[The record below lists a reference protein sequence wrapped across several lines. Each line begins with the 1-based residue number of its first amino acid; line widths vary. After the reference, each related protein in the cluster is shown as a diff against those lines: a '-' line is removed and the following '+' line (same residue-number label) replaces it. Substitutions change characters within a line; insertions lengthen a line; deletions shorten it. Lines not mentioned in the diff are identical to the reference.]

1 MEMPIAI
8 HKDPETVYGVT
19 VPDVPG
25 CFASG
30 DTIDE
35 AMKNARTAIYAHIET
50 TLELGDN
57 IEVKAS
63 RIEDLASQEDY
74 TGAIWA
80 LVDVDLSKL
89 DPTPERV
96 NISLPRFVLG
106 KIDAHAAARN
116 EKRSGF
122 LARAALAVIAEESAQ
137 NTMAV
142 EIPQLPKILR

>member
-8 HKDPETVYGVT
+8 HKDPGSIYGVT

-30 DTIDE
+30 DTI
-35 AMKNARTAIYAHIET
+35 AQALNNARAAIYAHIET
-50 TLELGDN
+50 SLELGDSVDIRPSN
-57 IEVKAS
+57 
-63 RIEDLASQEDY
+63 IEDLIDQKDY
-74 TGAIWA
+74 AGAIWA

-106 KIDAHAAARN
+106 KIDTYIATRN

-122 LARAALAVIAEESAQ
+122 LARAALAMIAEES
-137 NTMAV
+137 
-142 EIPQLPKILR
+142 K

>member
-8 HKDPETVYGVT
+8 HKDPGSIYGVT

-30 DTIDE
+30 ETI
-35 AMKNARTAIYAHIET
+35 AQALNNARTAIYAHIET
-50 TLELGDN
+50 SLELGDPVD
-57 IEVKAS
+57 VKPS
-63 RIEDLASQEDY
+63 DIEDLIAQEDY
-74 TGAIWA
+74 AGAIWA

-96 NISLPRFVLG
+96 NISLPRFVLS
-106 KIDAHAAARN
+106 KIDAHVAARN

-122 LARAALAVIAEESAQ
+122 LARAALAKIDEES
-137 NTMAV
+137 
-142 EIPQLPKILR
+142 K

>member
-1 MEMPIAI
+1 MHLPIAI
-8 HKDPETVYGVT
+8 HKDPETIYGVT

-25 CFASG
+25 CFAAG

-35 AMKNARTAIYAHIET
+35 AMANARNAIYAHIET
-50 TLELGDN
+50 NLELGEPVDVN
-57 IEVKAS
+57 ASSIEA
-63 RIEDLASQEDY
+63 LADDPDY
-74 TGAIWA
+74 AGAVWA
-80 LVDVDLSKL
+80 VVDVDLSKL

-122 LARAALAVIAEESAQ
+122 LARAALSVIAAESSGHAS
-137 NTMAV
+137 
-142 EIPQLPKILR
+142 